1 MCAAPCITVAH
12 AHVSQRL
19 PPAPEAHARRVGG
32 GVEVAGQDHVTQA
45 VAPFADLLYGAR
57 RDDRLKLALVLEGEL
72 PVGKVVDEQE
82 RPDGLRGE
90 DLGDEGAA
98 SEVLGPGRQVEVG
111 LPHLPDGPAAR
122 YRDALPILNVSATVG
137 LPLRLV
143 GEVEARTENICDLI
157 VAVAYDC
164 LLEGHQGGGKLAKT
178 PGEHAPTLV

>member
-32 GVEVAGQDHVTQA
+32 GVEVAGQAHVTQA

-72 PVGKVVDEQE
+72 PVGKVVDEQQ

-90 DLGDEGAA
+90 DLGNEGTAG
-98 SEVLGPGRQVEVG
+98 EVLGSGRHVEVR
-111 LPHLPDGPAAR
+111 LPYLPDGPPAR
-122 YRDALPILNVSATVG
+122 YGDALPVLDVSATVG

-143 GEVEARTENICDLI
+143 GDVVAGTEDIRDLI
-157 VAVAYDC
+157 VAVA
-164 LLEGHQGGGKLAKT
+164 
-178 PGEHAPTLV
+178 